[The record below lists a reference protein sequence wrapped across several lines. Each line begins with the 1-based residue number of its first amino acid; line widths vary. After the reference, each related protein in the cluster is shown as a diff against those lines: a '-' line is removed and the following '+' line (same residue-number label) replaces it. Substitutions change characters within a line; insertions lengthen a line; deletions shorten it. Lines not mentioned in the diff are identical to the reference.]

1 MPKLDCG
8 RIAVA
13 ALKAPL
19 EEWRLLLRCA
29 ALPILI
35 YFVLIL
41 GRGLISP
48 DQPIF
53 EAPGGGE
60 RPLSQLLWLVPCIL
74 FEWRWMNGLWYGAGG
89 SPSPEI
95 RSSYIILFTL
105 VAVFWLFV
113 DWAPRAVFIWAYHL
127 QGETQAAETVPNTV
141 AFSYQAIR
149 IASWV
154 GAVWVTTRLTV
165 WNAGVI
171 DQSRIFGPLP
181 AWHLTRG
188 HGWRIFIIGVLSWI
202 PVAIAAAGIF
212 ATMPMLG
219 GRWGWFMLQVLA
231 MALTL
236 YVAAVENAISLLVY
250 RELRPQRDDLTIF

>member
-13 ALKAPL
+13 ALKAPF

-29 ALPILI
+29 AMPMLL

-41 GRGLISP
+41 GRGVISP

-53 EAPGGGE
+53 EAPGGGA
-60 RPLSQLLWLVPCIL
+60 RPLSQLLWLVPSIL

-89 SPSPEI
+89 PPAPQI
-95 RSSYIILFTL
+95 RGSYIILFTL
-105 VAVFWLFV
+105 AALFWLFI
-113 DWAPRAVFIWAYHL
+113 DWAPRAIFIWAYHL
-127 QGETQAAETVPNTV
+127 QGEGQSAGTMPSNVIY
-141 AFSYQAIR
+141 SYQAIR
-149 IASWV
+149 IALWV

-165 WNAGVI
+165 WNAGII
-171 DQSRIFGPLP
+171 DQGRIFGPLP
-181 AWHLTRG
+181 GWYLTRG
-188 HGWRIFIIGVLSWI
+188 HGWRIFGIGVLSWI

-212 ATMPMLG
+212 AAMPAFG
-219 GRWGWFMLQVLA
+219 GRWGWFTLQLLA
-231 MALTL
+231 TALTL

-250 RELRPQRDDLTIF
+250 RELRSQRDDLAIF